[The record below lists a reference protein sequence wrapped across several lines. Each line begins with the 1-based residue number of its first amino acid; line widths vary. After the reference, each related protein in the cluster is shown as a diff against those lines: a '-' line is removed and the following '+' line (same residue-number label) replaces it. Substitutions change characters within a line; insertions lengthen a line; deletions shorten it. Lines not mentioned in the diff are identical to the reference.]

1 MLLRS
6 RCSGDNCRCEKPH
19 DHHHSSKRR
28 VSRSHRTA
36 NVDDTS
42 QQSQGNGTVS
52 HLSSG
57 LSVFTF
63 SPPAFSTPL
72 KRGASPGTTTT
83 GTGTDLS
90 ADVSLLRTE
99 SSKTSTAQSAGI
111 LRSLDATELQAKQ
124 VRFGAV
130 IQNGS
135 PRHGLY
141 SDTDDS
147 ETEVV
152 SSWRFLQGVPNGFPE
167 VAESLNL
174 ARGQDSVRSVSSTTT
189 TTTVTSLTDMPGT
202 ELYSDSEDDEEL
214 TRQRIRNTTT
224 RGRWPRPRSVYI
236 VNARDDGASP
246 TLPRADQQ
254 RQHREAWLAT
264 AAGEEDVTMATT
276 RYQGSSLA
284 RAGTVRSLFFGFWK
298 YVYVM
303 ATSVIV
309 TDIWLLS
316 RMTPQRRKR
325 LAALLFALVM
335 LPLLA
340 WLLHEESGKSS
351 PLASVQPTLAS
362 AGNHIYEVAAGAS
375 KAMGAAMASFS
386 FPPAWLSWGSTSGL
400 PPPPPPAVPLE
411 LKKQPAESELLSD
424 ERIEAH
430 VERAL
435 KRLALQFPATH
446 RDDGGATARTR
457 EEVDQL
463 KVQLEAH
470 RMTVERLVHR
480 LEDQKDCCQDVAALL
495 AGLDTKIIDKVLEV
509 MNDTSAAAP
518 RSRLQRWLTDEMDRR
533 EGGFGASLDA
543 RLHTRLDEHRSSVQ
557 AEVAAAARQAS
568 EAREAALEARKVAQE
583 ALEEARRVPQV
594 VAPLATGTADVNEVA
609 RVVKDMLAKY
619 DADKTGLP
627 DYALESA
634 GGSVVNTR
642 CTDTYSERAPKY
654 YMFGL
659 PLWTFSRTAREA
671 ITPGMHPGE
680 CWAFRGSQGH
690 LVVKLAQRIRVTA
703 FSVEHIPRS
712 LVSSGHTSSA
722 PKDFQ
727 MWGLDSETDSPG
739 RLLGSYTY
747 DADGDALQHFI
758 VQDPEAAVYEYVE
771 MKILSNHGNLEY
783 TCLYRVRIHGEP
795 TS

>member
-1 MLLRS
+1 
-6 RCSGDNCRCEKPH
+6 
-19 DHHHSSKRR
+19 
-28 VSRSHRTA
+28 
-36 NVDDTS
+36 
-42 QQSQGNGTVS
+42 
-52 HLSSG
+52 
-57 LSVFTF
+57 
-63 SPPAFSTPL
+63 
-72 KRGASPGTTTT
+72 
-83 GTGTDLS
+83 
-90 ADVSLLRTE
+90 
-99 SSKTSTAQSAGI
+99 
-111 LRSLDATELQAKQ
+111 
-124 VRFGAV
+124 
-130 IQNGS
+130 
-135 PRHGLY
+135 
-141 SDTDDS
+141 
-147 ETEVV
+147 
-152 SSWRFLQGVPNGFPE
+152 
-167 VAESLNL
+167 
-174 ARGQDSVRSVSSTTT
+174 
-189 TTTVTSLTDMPGT
+189 MPGT
-202 ELYSDSEDDEEL
+202 ELYSDTEDDDEL

-224 RGRWPRPRSVYI
+224 RGRWPRARSVYVI
-236 VNARDDGASP
+236 NARDDGASP
-246 TLPRADQQ
+246 TLPRADQR

-264 AAGEEDVTMATT
+264 AAGDEDVTMAAA

-284 RAGTVRSLFFGFWK
+284 RTVRSLFFSFWK
-298 YVYVM
+298 YVYAV

-325 LAALLFALVM
+325 LAVLLFALVM
-335 LPLLA
+335 LPLLGLA
-340 WLLHEESGKSS
+340 ALRGERQIQSPWLRCSLRWHLQATTS
-351 PLASVQPTLAS
+351 
-362 AGNHIYEVAAGAS
+362 
-375 KAMGAAMASFS
+375 MS
-386 FPPAWLSWGSTSGL
+386 FPPAWLSWGSTSGSSL
-400 PPPPPPAVPLE
+400 PPPPAVPVE
-411 LKKQPAESELLSD
+411 LKKQLAESELLSD
-424 ERIEAH
+424 ERIDAH
-430 VERAL
+430 VEKAL
-435 KRLALQFPATH
+435 KRLALQFPTSH
-446 RDDGGATARTR
+446 RDDEGATARSR
-457 EEVDQL
+457 EEVEQL
-463 KVQLEAH
+463 KLQLEAH
-470 RMTVERLVHR
+470 RITVERLVHR

-518 RSRLQRWLTDEMDRR
+518 RSRLQRWLTEEMDRR
-533 EGGFGASLDA
+533 EGNFGANLDA
-543 RLHTRLDEHRSSVQ
+543 RLRTRLDEHRSSVQ

-583 ALEEARRVPQV
+583 AVEEARRVPRV
-594 VAPLATGTADVNEVA
+594 VTPSTAGTTDVNEVT

-690 LVVKLAQRIRVTA
+690 LVVKLAQRIRVKA

-747 DADGDALQHFI
+747 DAEGDALQHFI
-758 VQDPEAAVYEYVE
+758 VQGA
-771 MKILSNHGNLEY
+771 KITSSIGWWLVG
-783 TCLYRVRIHGEP
+783 GP
-795 TS
+795 TFARPCP

>member
-1 MLLRS
+1 MSRS
-6 RCSGDNCRCEKPH
+6 RQTTD
-19 DHHHSSKRR
+19 
-28 VSRSHRTA
+28 
-36 NVDDTS
+36 VDDTL
-42 QQSQGNGTVS
+42 QRSQGNGTVS
-52 HLSSG
+52 HLSGG
-57 LSVFTF
+57 LSAVVF
-63 SPPAFSTPL
+63 SPSVFSTPL
-72 KRGASPGTTTT
+72 KQGASSGTATT

-90 ADVSLLRTE
+90 ADVSLLYSG
-99 SSKTSTAQSAGI
+99 SSKTSTTQSSGI
-111 LRSLDATELQAKQ
+111 LRSSDATELQAKQ
-124 VRFGAV
+124 VRFGGV

-147 ETEVV
+147 ENEVV
-152 SSWRFLQGVPNGFPE
+152 SSWRFLQGVPNGFSE
-167 VAESLNL
+167 AAHSVSLT
-174 ARGQDSVRSVSSTTT
+174 RGRDSVRSVTSSTTT

-202 ELYSDSEDDEEL
+202 ELYSDTEDDDEL

-224 RGRWPRPRSVYI
+224 RGRWPRARSVYVI
-236 VNARDDGASP
+236 NARDDGASP
-246 TLPRADQQ
+246 TLPRADQR

-264 AAGEEDVTMATT
+264 AAGDEDVTMAAA

-284 RAGTVRSLFFGFWK
+284 RTVRSLFFSFWK
-298 YVYVM
+298 YVYAV

-325 LAALLFALVM
+325 LAVLLFALVM

-340 WLLHEESGKSS
+340 WLLYEESDRST

-375 KAMGAAMASFS
+375 KAVGGAMASFS
-386 FPPAWLSWGSTSGL
+386 FPPAWLSWGSTSGSSL
-400 PPPPPPAVPLE
+400 PPPPAVPVE
-411 LKKQPAESELLSD
+411 LKKQLAESELLSD
-424 ERIEAH
+424 ERIDAH
-430 VERAL
+430 VEKAL
-435 KRLALQFPATH
+435 KRLALQFPTSH
-446 RDDGGATARTR
+446 RDDEGATARSR
-457 EEVDQL
+457 EEVEQL
-463 KVQLEAH
+463 KLQLEAH
-470 RMTVERLVHR
+470 RITVERLVHR

-518 RSRLQRWLTDEMDRR
+518 RSRLQRWLTEEMDRR
-533 EGGFGASLDA
+533 EGNFGANLDA
-543 RLHTRLDEHRSSVQ
+543 RLRTRLDEHRSSVQ

-583 ALEEARRVPQV
+583 AVEEARRVPRV
-594 VAPLATGTADVNEVA
+594 VTPSTAGTTDVNEVT

-690 LVVKLAQRIRVTA
+690 LVVKLAQRIRVKA

-747 DADGDALQHFI
+747 NAEGDALQHFI

-795 TS
+795 MS

>member
-6 RCSGDNCRCEKPH
+6 RCSSENCRCEKAH
-19 DHHHSSKRR
+19 EHHRSSKRR
-28 VSRSHRTA
+28 VSRSRQTA
-36 NVDDTS
+36 DVDDPS
-42 QQSQGNGTVS
+42 QRSQGNGTVC
-52 HLSSG
+52 HVSSG
-57 LSVFTF
+57 LSAFTF

-72 KRGASPGTTTT
+72 KRGASPGTVNT

-90 ADVSLLRTE
+90 ADVSLLYSA
-99 SSKTSTAQSAGI
+99 SSKTSTTQSPGI
-111 LRSLDATELQAKQ
+111 LRSSDATELQAKQ
-124 VRFGAV
+124 VRFGGI

-135 PRHGLY
+135 PRQRLY

-147 ETEVV
+147 ECEV
-152 SSWRFLQGVPNGFPE
+152 SSWRFLQGVPNGFSEAPDL
-167 VAESLNL
+167 LNL
-174 ARGQDSVRSVSSTTT
+174 KRSQDSLRSVSSTTT
-189 TTTVTSLTDMPGT
+189 VTTTVTSLTDMPGT

-214 TRQRIRNTTT
+214 ARQRIRNTTT
-224 RGRWPRPRSVYI
+224 RSRWPRPRSVYI
-236 VNARDDGASP
+236 VNAGDGGASP
-246 TLPRADQQ
+246 TLPRADQL

-264 AAGEEDVTMATT
+264 AAGEEDVTVAAT
-276 RYQGSSLA
+276 RYQESSLA
-284 RAGTVRSLFFGFWK
+284 RTVRSLFFNFWK
-298 YVYVM
+298 CVYVT
-303 ATSVIV
+303 ATGVIV
-309 TDIWLLS
+309 TDLWLLS
-316 RMTPQRRKR
+316 RMTPERRKR
-325 LAALLFALVM
+325 LAVLLFALVM

-340 WLLHEESGKSS
+340 WLLYEESDRSS
-351 PLASVQPTLAS
+351 LLASVPPMLAS
-362 AGNHIYEVAAGAS
+362 AGSHIYEVTAGAS
-375 KAMGAAMASFS
+375 KAVGATMASFS
-386 FPPAWLSWGSTSGL
+386 FPPTWLSWGSTSGL
-400 PPPPPPAVPLE
+400 SPPPPPAVPVE
-411 LKKQPAESELLSD
+411 LKKQPAEHELLSD
-424 ERIEAH
+424 ERIAAH
-430 VERAL
+430 VEKAL
-435 KRLALQFPATH
+435 KRLALQFPTSH
-446 RDDGGATARTR
+446 RDDEGATARSR
-457 EEVDQL
+457 EEMERLKLQL
-463 KVQLEAH
+463 DAH
-470 RMTVERLVHR
+470 RITVERLVHR
-480 LEDQKDCCQDVAALL
+480 LEDRKDCCQDVAALL
-495 AGLDTKIIDKVLEV
+495 AGIDTKIIDKVLEV

-518 RSRLQRWLTDEMDRR
+518 SSRLQRWLTEEMDRR
-533 EGGFGASLDA
+533 EGSFGADLDT
-543 RLHTRLDEHRSSVQ
+543 RLRTRLDEHRSSLQ

-583 ALEEARRVPQV
+583 AAEEARRVPQV
-594 VAPLATGTADVNEVA
+594 VAPLTTGTADVNEVT
-609 RVVKDMLAKY
+609 RVVKNMLAKY

-671 ITPGMHPGE
+671 IMPGMHPGE

-690 LVVKLAQRIRVTA
+690 LVVKLAQRIKVTA

-739 RLLGSYTY
+739 RLLGSYAY

-795 TS
+795 VS